1 MVAKVVG
8 SNPALTPKI
17 IYTNMSKNIKLK
29 LACLE
34 QWKACY
40 NINQKDVKEESKKTY
55 SNYKVKSNRGPRG
68 KR

>member
-1 MVAKVVG
+1 
-8 SNPALTPKI
+8 
-17 IYTNMSKNIKLK
+17 MSKNIKLK